1 MSTKAYYPISEIG
14 KGKPGFA
21 KTRSIIEAAF
31 YGNNVVK
38 INSLKEAY
46 ELAKNSPGTIVT
58 DMPVYNPE
66 AIGLD
71 KGAKVLLFNDGSIT
85 GRYAAARRIQGE
97 PGVNNDRLDKILM
110 DAVYDTR
117 WKKLYHAEAYIGLDK
132 EFMVKAHLLIPQ
144 GEENILYNWMLNFQ
158 YINDTYLKMYKETEE
173 DYKNPY
179 FSPLLANDFS
189 NLPDTLIITAEYD
202 PLRDEGEKYARCLK
216 KAGNRV
222 EAYRMKDALHGYFA
236 LSTKYVLVRETYELI
251 NRFLG
256 EDE

>member
-46 ELAKNSPGTIVT
+46 NLAKNSPGTIVT

-71 KGAKVLLFNDGSIT
+71 KDAKVLLFNDGSIT

-97 PGVNNDRLDKILM
+97 PGVNNDKLDKILM

-132 EFMVKAHLLIPQ
+132 EFMVKAHLLIPE
-144 GEENILYNWMLNFQ
+144 GEENILYNWLLNFQ
-158 YINDTYLKMYKETEE
+158 YINDTYLNMYKDSKPIGNEPDIYIFSDPQWKGT
-173 DYKNPY
+173 DQTDVCDGKCLAY
-179 FSPLLANDFS
+179 FS
-189 NLPDTLIITAEYD
+189 T
-202 PLRDEGEKYARCLK
+202 
-216 KAGNRV
+216 
-222 EAYRMKDALHGYFA
+222 
-236 LSTKYVLVRETYELI
+236 ET
-251 NRFLG
+251 NCA
-256 EDE
+256 